1 VVRLGGYVVT
11 SVGGEHLTKISHNFR
26 GLNLADKNYF
36 SFVVSRKTN
45 EN

>member
-1 VVRLGGYVVT
+1 MRLREYVVT
-11 SVGGEHLTKISHNFR
+11 SVRGEHLMKISHNFR